1 MIASISGEVI
11 HKSLDHVVVEA
22 AGVGYKLHVSGFT
35 HDQVPQ
41 LGAQTRL
48 FTELVVREDAMQ
60 LYGFATSEERELF
73 TLLTS
78 VSGVGP
84 KVALAVLSGMSVPEV
99 ETALVAGDYARF
111 QKISGIGKR
120 TAERLVL
127 ELKDKIVPSG
137 APNVMRATADDQP
150 VMLARDALLGLG
162 YSLAEADSMVAAVG
176 GETPEEIISNALR
189 SNALRSNA
197 TRGAAA

>member
-11 HKSLDHVVVEA
+11 HKSLDHVVIEA
-22 AGVGYKLHVSGFT
+22 AGVGYLMNVSGFT
-35 HDQVPQ
+35 LDEVPQ
-41 LGAQTRL
+41 VGGQARL

-60 LYGFATSEERELF
+60 LYGFATAEERELF
-73 TLLTS
+73 TQLTS

-99 ETALVAGDYARF
+99 ETALVAGDHARF

-120 TAERLVL
+120 TAERLVV

-137 APNVMRATADDQP
+137 APSIVRAAADDQP

-162 YSLAEADSMVAAVG
+162 YSLAEADSMVAAAD

-189 SNALRSNA
+189 
-197 TRGAAA
+197 GAAA

>member
-1 MIASISGEVI
+1 M
-11 HKSLDHVVVEA
+11 
-22 AGVGYKLHVSGFT
+22 HVSGFT
-35 HDQVPQ
+35 LDEVPPV
-41 LGAQTRL
+41 GAQSRL

-60 LYGFATSEERELF
+60 LYGFATAEERELF

-99 ETALVAGDYARF
+99 ETALVAGDHARF

-120 TAERLVL
+120 TAERLVV

-137 APNVMRATADDQP
+137 APSVVRAATDDEP

-162 YSLAEADSMVAAVG
+162 YSLAEADSMVAAAS
-176 GETPEEIISNALR
+176 GETPEELIANAL
-189 SNALRSNA
+189 
-197 TRGAAA
+197 RGAAA

>member
-11 HKSLDHVVVEA
+11 HKSLDQVVVEA
-22 AGVGYKLHVSGFT
+22 AGVGYLMHVSGFT
-35 HDQVPQ
+35 LDEVPPV
-41 LGAQTRL
+41 GAQSRL

-60 LYGFATSEERELF
+60 LYGFATAEERELF

-99 ETALVAGDYARF
+99 ETALVAGDHARF

-120 TAERLVL
+120 TAERLVV

-137 APNVMRATADDQP
+137 APSVVRAATDDEP

-162 YSLAEADSMVAAVG
+162 YSLAEADSMVAAAS
-176 GETPEEIISNALR
+176 GETPEELIANAL
-189 SNALRSNA
+189 
-197 TRGAAA
+197 RGAAA